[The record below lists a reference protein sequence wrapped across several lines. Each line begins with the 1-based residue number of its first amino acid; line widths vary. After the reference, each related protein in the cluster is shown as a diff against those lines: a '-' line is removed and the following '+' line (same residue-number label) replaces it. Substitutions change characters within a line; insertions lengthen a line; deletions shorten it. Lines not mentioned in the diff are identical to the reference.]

1 MRLKRNLSQ
10 RLVAETLG
18 FDRSYLAKVEKG
30 EREFSSELLERILNL
45 YNSIE
50 VSEIIEAKF
59 DYVRIRFPTNNVK
72 AIIENVLCMDFDYF
86 HPETTGLYGYKQMY
100 YLGMIRVLNSE
111 KGSERGV
118 LIELSGQGCRNYDSI
133 LEARQETWKDFIDRA
148 YIFKGVAT
156 RIDVALDDFEEL
168 FSIPEM
174 AKKLERGMYETK
186 FKSMRLI
193 NQESL
198 QESESEGVTIYL
210 GSRQSLMH
218 FCFYQKNYET
228 AKREKIPV
236 EEVDVKNRYE
246 VRMTNE
252 KAREFLKHYMTN
264 FDFSSL
270 ILGIISNQLTMFEYD
285 RKGGLT
291 VWKKWHKLVG
301 NAEAINLKIEPEK
314 PSFRKKLS
322 YLDYFMSRTIALVNA
337 KDKAIG
343 TTHLKDIIA
352 RGEENLRESDEKL
365 LEIELAEVDELA
377 KTTGAVL

>member
-18 FDRSYLAKVEKG
+18 FDRSYLAKIEKG
-30 EREFSSELLERILNL
+30 ERELSLELLKKIFSF
-45 YNSIE
+45 YQAIE

-59 DYVRIRFPTNNVK
+59 DYVRIRFPTHDVK
-72 AIIENVLCMDFDYF
+72 KIIEEVLCMDFFYF
-86 HPETTGLYGYKQMY
+86 DKKPTGLYGYKEMY
-100 YLGMIRVLNSE
+100 FLGMIRVLSSE

-118 LIELSGQGCRNYDSI
+118 LIELSGQGCRNYDSV
-133 LEARQETWKDFIDRA
+133 LEERQETWKDFIDRT
-148 YIFKGVAT
+148 YTFKGVTT

-174 AKKLERGMYETK
+174 AKKLERGMCETK
-186 FKSMRLI
+186 FKSMRII

-198 QESESEGVTIYL
+198 QETESEGVTIYL

-252 KAREFLKHYMTN
+252 KAKEFLKHYMNN
-264 FDFSSL
+264 FDFSAL
-270 ILGIISNQLTMFEYD
+270 ILGVISNQLTMLEYD
-285 RKGGLT
+285 GKGGFS
-291 VWKKWHKLVG
+291 VWKKWYKLVG
-301 NAEAINLKIEPEK
+301 NSEAINLKIEPEK
-314 PSFRKKLS
+314 PSFKKKVA
-322 YLDYFMSRTIALVNA
+322 YIDYFMGRTLKLIQSRDEVT
-337 KDKAIG
+337 G
-343 TTHLKDIIA
+343 TTTLQDIIDRA
-352 RGEENLRESDEKL
+352 ELREQDEKM
-365 LEIELAEVDELA
+365 LEVEIAETCDYA
-377 KTTGAVL
+377 KETGVLM